1 MTIGIQKIS
10 RRNKRKDSGKIEL
23 LSRDRTG
30 YLPVLN
36 QLYRIEREII

>member
-10 RRNKRKDSGKIEL
+10 RMNKRKDSSEIEL

-30 YLPVLN
+30 YLPVLK
-36 QLYRIEREII
+36 QLYRMERKII